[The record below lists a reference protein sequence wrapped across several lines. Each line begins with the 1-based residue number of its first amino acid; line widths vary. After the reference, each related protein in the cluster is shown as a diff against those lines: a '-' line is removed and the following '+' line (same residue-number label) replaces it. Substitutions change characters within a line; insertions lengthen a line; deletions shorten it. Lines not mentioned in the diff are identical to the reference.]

1 MFYLYFYFIITLL
14 FNYIHLVQCLLSGTS
29 SYKSYYA
36 NTKLYY
42 AGSNDFFYIDLTNLP
57 LNENTVI
64 DSSKWIQL
72 NYSIILIRPFLGG
85 KANDKFFFSSFAFV
99 GNSNEVFLETF
110 DTTLN
115 KWDKDINFTGKPSK
129 YFESFDDWVSDKNT
143 GKVYSLQQGD
153 VIDIFDTVNLVWTNS
168 SLVPQVYQDYTRL
181 LRPTYD
187 PPQVIL
193 PNGQI
198 LYFPSEIP
206 SFFSQDSNA
215 TMNSILTYNI
225 VANSWQPINTTGQ
238 APSIR
243 SGYTAVLT
251 SDGRIIIYGG
261 MSNNLA
267 ATPSIVVL
275 NTSTYEWS
283 TPTEANPIGPLASH
297 TSTIVDNYMV
307 TSFGIIVTKKNLDRG
322 PNKNVYKLDIS
333 NPSTY
338 KWSILST
345 FNDNSTKPSKSP
357 FPSPSTSPHTSP
369 SNNLTTAIGVTTS
382 ILLIVHFIFWWV
394 VII

>member
-193 PNGQI
+193 PNGQ
-198 LYFPSEIP
+198 
-206 SFFSQDSNA
+206 
-215 TMNSILTYNI
+215 
-225 VANSWQPINTTGQ
+225 

>member
-1 MFYLYFYFIITLL
+1 IGNQDIQIAIF
-14 FNYIHLVQCLLSGTS
+14 S
-29 SYKSYYA
+29 S
-36 NTKLYY
+36 
-42 AGSNDFFYIDLTNLP
+42 DDLTNLP

-72 NYSIILIRPFLGG
+72 NYR
-85 KANDKFFFSSFAFV
+85 
-99 GNSNEVFLETF
+99 NSNEVFLEKF

-115 KWDKDINFTGKPSK
+115 KWDKDINFTGKPSQ

-168 SLVPQVYQDYTRL
+168 SLVPQVYKDYTRL

-215 TMNSILTYNI
+215 TMNSILSYNI

-243 SGYTAVLT
+243 SGYTTVLT
-251 SDGRIIIYGG
+251 SDGRIIMYGG

-267 ATPSIVVL
+267 ATPSIMVL
-275 NTSTYEWS
+275 NTSTYE
-283 TPTEANPIGPLASH
+283 
-297 TSTIVDNYMV
+297 
-307 TSFGIIVTKKNLDRG
+307 G

-345 FNDNSTKPSKSP
+345 FNDNLTKPSKSP
-357 FPSPSTSPHTSP
+357 FPSPSTSPHTSS
-369 SNNLTTAIGVTTS
+369 SNNLTTAIGVTT
-382 ILLIVHFIFWWV
+382 
-394 VII
+394 